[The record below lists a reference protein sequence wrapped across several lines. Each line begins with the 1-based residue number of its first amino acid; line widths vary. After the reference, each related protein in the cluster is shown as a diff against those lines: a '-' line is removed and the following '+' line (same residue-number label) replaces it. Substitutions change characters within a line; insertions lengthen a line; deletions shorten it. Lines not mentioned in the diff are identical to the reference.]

1 MRQLEELEKT
11 AIKKI
16 ISDKT
21 NIDLDKIT
29 EDSVLKDEL
38 GIDSLDIVE
47 IVMDL
52 EEMFKCTIPDE
63 DYENARTIKDL
74 FKIVEQN
81 L

>member
-11 AIKKI
+11 EIKKI
-16 ISDKT
+16 ISDKS
-21 NIDLDKIT
+21 NIDLEKIND
-29 EDSVLKDEL
+29 DSSLKDNL

-63 DYENARTIKDL
+63 DYEHAMNVKDVY
-74 FKIVEQN
+74 KIVEQN

>member
-1 MRQLEELEKT
+1 MRKLEEAEQT
-11 AIKKI
+11 EIKKI
-16 ISDKT
+16 ISDKS

-52 EEMFKCTIPDE
+52 EEMFNCSIPDE
-63 DYENARTIKDL
+63 DYDNARTVKDL

>member
-1 MRQLEELEKT
+1 MRQLEEVEQT
-11 AIKKI
+11 EIKKI
-16 ISDKT
+16 ISDKS

-29 EDSVLKDEL
+29 EDSVLKDNL

-47 IVMDL
+47 IVIDL
-52 EEMFKCTIPDE
+52 EEMFKCSIPDE
-63 DYENARTIKDL
+63 DYDNARTVKDL

>member
-1 MRQLEELEKT
+1 MRQLEEVEQT
-11 AIKKI
+11 EIKKI
-16 ISDKT
+16 ISDKS
-21 NIDLDKIT
+21 NIDLDKII

-52 EEMFKCTIPDE
+52 EEMFNCTIPDE
-63 DYENARTIKDL
+63 DYDNARTVKDL

>member
-11 AIKKI
+11 EIKKI
-16 ISDKT
+16 ISDKS
-21 NIDLDKIT
+21 NIDLEKIND
-29 EDSVLKDEL
+29 DSSLKDNL

-52 EEMFKCTIPDE
+52 EEMFNCTIPYE
-63 DYENARTIKDL
+63 DYEHAMTVKDV